1 MLSAKTR
8 QDFKTLASQGTNFG
22 NGIVMND
29 EEATAVWLSKGRDGR
44 WRSLNHQKGGQKSLT

>member
-29 EEATAVWLSKGRDGR
+29 KVKKLWDAMAAL
-44 WRSLNHQKGGQKSLT
+44 